1 MSLQEVHWFY
11 LIDRSL
17 YGDIEYNC
25 NRKEITLYG
34 NIMDNEKIDSFAKK
48 LWRLASDTIIIN
60 MRFMD
65 AALLKLPV
73 RGRRGQRTVACN
85 GKQIFYEP
93 LYVIEKY
100 SKDSHSVAR
109 IYLHIILHFIFNHS
123 FNSGKLNAD
132 LWDLSCDIAVENM
145 IMEMEVPAM
154 ALSDDDERRLK
165 LKGLKKGV
173 DFMSAERIYKYF
185 LANPPSSIAEFKRLF
200 FQDDHV
206 YWREVEKL
214 EISEQEWKKINE
226 RIKAELRS
234 FSKGRSGV
242 ESLIKNLEEAVKD
255 RQDYGALL
263 ERFCARGEEMKVSE
277 DEFDYIYYT
286 YGLEHYDN
294 MPLIEPLEFRD
305 TKKIRDFVIVLDTSA
320 SCRGD
325 IIRSFLA
332 KTYNII
338 HNSESFFQKVNVHIL
353 QCDNEVQSDTKIQK
367 QSDFDDFIKN
377 GSFVGF
383 GGTDFRP
390 AFDYIDGMVE
400 NEEFTDLKGVIYFTD
415 GYGIYP
421 EKAPEYECIFA
432 FLNEDEHR
440 GQTPWWVIPVVLD
453 EEQLS

>member
-1 MSLQEVHWFY
+1 
-11 LIDRSL
+11 
-17 YGDIEYNC
+17 
-25 NRKEITLYG
+25 
-34 NIMDNEKIDSFAKK
+34 
-48 LWRLASDTIIIN
+48 
-60 MRFMD
+60 MR
-65 AALLKLPV
+65 
-73 RGRRGQRTVACN
+73 
-85 GKQIFYEP
+85 
-93 LYVIEKY
+93 
-100 SKDSHSVAR
+100 
-109 IYLHIILHFIFNHS
+109 
-123 FNSGKLNAD
+123 
-132 LWDLSCDIAVENM
+132 
-145 IMEMEVPAM
+145 
-154 ALSDDDERRLK
+154 

-173 DFMSAERIYKYF
+173 EYMSAERIYKYF
-185 LANPPSSIAEFKRLF
+185 LLNPPSSVSEFKRLF
-200 FQDDHV
+200 ARDDHV
-206 YWREVEKL
+206 YWREQEKL

-226 RIKAELRS
+226 RIKAELKS
-234 FSKGRSGV
+234 FSRGRVGV

-286 YGLEHYDN
+286 YGLEHYDK

-332 KTYNII
+332 KTYAII

-353 QCDNEVQSDTKIQK
+353 QCDNEVQSDTRIAI
-367 QSDFDDFIKN
+367 QSDFDEFIKN

-390 AFDYIDGMVE
+390 AFSYIDDLIE
-400 NEEFTDLKGVIYFTD
+400 KEEFTDLKGVIYFTD

-421 EKAPEYECIFA
+421 EKAPEYDCIFA

-440 GQTPWWVIPVVLD
+440 MEAPWWAIPVVLD
-453 EEQLS
+453 EEQLA

>member
-1 MSLQEVHWFY
+1 MIHIKIPQDVAFILGKIRNAGYEAYAVGGCVRDSLLKKIPKDW
-11 LIDRSL
+11 
-17 YGDIEYNC
+17 DITTSALPEQI
-25 NRKEITLYG
+25 KEIFPRTIDTGIKHGTVTVMINSTGYEVTTYRVDGEYLDGRHPEEVEFTANLDEDLKRRDFTINAFVY
-34 NIMDNEKIDSFAKK
+34 NEAEG
-48 LWRLASDTIIIN
+48 
-60 MRFMD
+60 
-65 AALLKLPV
+65 V
-73 RGRRGQRTVACN
+73 
-85 GKQIFYEP
+85 
-93 LYVIEKY
+93 
-100 SKDSHSVAR
+100 KD
-109 IYLHIILHFIFNHS
+109 LF
-123 FNSGKLNAD
+123 G
-132 LWDLSCDIAVENM
+132 
-145 IMEMEVPAM
+145 
-154 ALSDDDERRLK
+154 
-165 LKGLKKGV
+165 GLKDLEDGIIRCVGV
-173 DFMSAERIYKYF
+173 AEERFGEDALRILRAVRFAAVLSFTIEPETYKAAVKLAGNLSKVSA
-185 LANPPSSIAEFKRLF
+185 
-200 FQDDHV
+200 
-206 YWREVEKL
+206 
-214 EISEQEWKKINE
+214 E

-390 AFDYIDGMVE
+390 AFDYIDELVE

-440 GQTPWWVIPVVLD
+440 MEVPWWAIPVVISD
-453 EEQLS
+453 EQLQEKEQS